1 MTSTL
6 TAWHGARRRALLR
19 AGGALVFAA
28 LGHHLA
34 PAARA
39 FQFDSAKLQAS
50 MRERY
55 GADGVAA
62 LNEWLALL
70 QTQAGRPRQ
79 AQLAAVNAFWN
90 RIVMGSEDS
99 IVWTQQDYW
108 ATPLES
114 LGERAGDCE
123 DYVIGK
129 YFSLL
134 HLGLAG
140 EQLRF
145 IYVRARI
152 GGAGS
157 TQSVAHMVLG
167 YYETPQSEPLVLDN
181 MLNEILPARE
191 RPDLGPVFSFNAQ
204 GIYVPGKQPTSA
216 ERISRWPDLLA
227 RMQQEGFMP

>member
-1 MTSTL
+1 MTPTSA
-6 TAWHGARRRALLR
+6 AWHGARRRAMLR
-19 AGGALVFAA
+19 AGGVLVFAA
-28 LGHHLA
+28 LGRRLT
-34 PAARA
+34 PEARA
-39 FQFDSAKLQAS
+39 FAFDSAKLQAT

-62 LNEWLALL
+62 LNEWFALL
-70 QTQAGRPRQ
+70 QAQAGRPRK

-90 RIVMGSEDS
+90 RIVIGSEDT
-99 IVWTQQDYW
+99 IVWGQQDYW
-108 ATPLES
+108 ATPLEA
-114 LGERAGDCE
+114 LGKRAGDCE
-123 DYVIGK
+123 DYVIAK

-134 HLGLAG
+134 HLGVPG

-152 GGAGS
+152 GGTSS

-181 MLNEILPARE
+181 MVNDILPARE
-191 RPDLGPVFSFNAQ
+191 RPDLSPVFSFNAQ
-204 GIYVPGKQPTSA
+204 GIYVPGKQPTPA
-216 ERISRWPDLLA
+216 QRISRWPDLLA